1 MTMTLLDIE
10 FFLLILVRI
19 TGFVYTAPF
28 FSLKNVPFRVKTGL
42 SIFLAFIIVFTFAN
56 DPPQYSGVIGY
67 AILIVKEAIVG
78 IVLGFFTNIAYHILS
93 FAGQFIDMEIGFSMV
108 SQLDPISRIQ
118 TTITSNLYGYLVILM
133 MMVTNLHH
141 HFLKAIV
148 DSFQIVP
155 VGKAIINPAIYQL
168 MLQFMVDYFVIGFRI
183 VLPIFAAILLVN
195 TVLGILAKIAP
206 EMNMFVIGM
215 QLKVFVGLFVLAFI
229 IDLIPSVADFIFN
242 EMITMMKAAI
252 EFFKS

>member
-10 FFLLILVRI
+10 FFFLILVRI
-19 TGFVYTAPF
+19 TGFIYTAPF
-28 FSLKNVPFRVKTGL
+28 FSLRNVPIRVKTGL
-42 SIFLAFIIVFTFAN
+42 SIFLALIIALTLTN
-56 DPPQYSGVIGY
+56 DPPEYIGVIGY

-93 FAGQFIDMEIGFSMV
+93 FAGQFMDMEIGFSMV
-108 SQLDPISRIQ
+108 SLLDPISMIQ
-118 TTITSNLYGYLVILM
+118 TTITSNLYGYLVLLM

-148 DSFQIVP
+148 DSFQIIP
-155 VGKAIINPAIYQL
+155 IGKAVINPAMYEL
-168 MLQFMVDYFVIGFRI
+168 MLRFMVDYFTIGFRI
-183 VLPIFAAILLVN
+183 VLPIFASILLVN
-195 TVLGILAKIAP
+195 TVLGILARIAP

-215 QLKVFVGLFVLAFI
+215 QMKVIVGLFVLAFI
-229 IDLIPSVADFIFN
+229 IELIPSVADFIFN